1 MGTRHLTCVVKDGA
15 FKVAQYGQ
23 WDGHPTGAGAIVLE
37 FLDRI
42 QKLPDGLQRFREAVD
57 NCIFLS
63 DEEIHSSWIDAGAD
77 PESDYVTMEVS
88 DRHGEMYP
96 ALSRDTGA
104 RVLEYIFN
112 QCGSSLKNSVD
123 FAGDSLFCEWAYVI
137 DLDAQ
142 QLEVYRGFNT
152 SRARPLGRFA
162 DFEPEPKSDYEGA
175 EQYYPIELVK
185 VYRFDELPTVEQL
198 VADVD
203 SEEEEES

>member
-1 MGTRHLTCVVKDGA
+1 M
-15 FKVAQYGQ
+15 
-23 WDGHPTGAGAIVLE
+23 LE

-57 NCIFLS
+57 NCRFIS
-63 DEEIHSSWIDAGAD
+63 DEELEQRWTEAGQPPGERWVSMD
-77 PESDYVTMEVS
+77 VS
-88 DRHGEMYP
+88 DRFADLYP
-96 ALSRDTGA
+96 QLSRDTGA

-112 QCGSSLKNSVD
+112 RGGAELRDSRD

-152 SRARPLGRFA
+152 SHARPLGRFA
-162 DFEPEPKSDYEGA
+162 DFEPEPESNYEGA

-185 VYRFDELPTVEQL
+185 VYRLDELPTVEQL
-198 VADVD
+198 DADVN
-203 SEEEEES
+203 SEEEEEE